1 MTPPGGAVLEIPT
14 PRGPARA
21 TVHPADP
28 ALPRTGRK
36 ATLVLGHGA
45 GGGIEARDLV
55 ALAGALPSRGVTVV
69 LVEQPWRVAG
79 RTIAGPPPQLDEAWL
94 AVLAVVDGLPSR
106 EGLLVA
112 GGRSAGAR
120 VACRTA
126 SAVRADAVLALAFPL
141 HPPGRPDRSR
151 AEELAGVRIPVLV
164 VQGER
169 DPFGGPA
176 ELPPGTPVA
185 AIPYA
190 DHGFAVPRRAP
201 LSQDAALALLVSA
214 VDGFLGTLPGPALG
228 SAPGSAR

>member
-1 MTPPGGAVLEIPT
+1 MTPLDTAVLEIPT
-14 PRGPARA
+14 PKGLARA
-21 TVHPADP
+21 TVHPAR
-28 ALPRTGRK
+28 PRTGRR

-45 GGGIEARDLV
+45 GGGIDARDLV

-79 RTIAGPPPQLDEAWL
+79 RKVAGPPPQLDEAWL
-94 AVLAVVDGLPSR
+94 AVLAVVAGLPSR
-106 EGLLVA
+106 AGPLVA
-112 GGRSAGAR
+112 AGRSAGAR

-126 SAVRADAVLALAFPL
+126 SAVGADAVVALAFPL

-151 AEELAGVRIPVLV
+151 AGDLAAVRVPVLV

-169 DPFGGPA
+169 DAFGGPA
-176 ELPPGTPVA
+176 ELPPGTEVA

-201 LSQDAALALLVSA
+201 LSQEAALALLVSA
-214 VDGFLGTLPGPALG
+214 VDGFLDGFLDGFFDGDPRPG
-228 SAPGSAR
+228 